1 MNYRTFGKTGFK
13 NSEIGIGCWQI
24 GAAWGFI
31 PEKTAEQ
38 ILNAAYDSGVN
49 FYDTADIYGDGRS
62 EKLVGKFIKG
72 KSDIFV
78 ATKVGR
84 SDTTYP
90 DKYMEK
96 TVTACIDGSLKRLG
110 VDCLDLIQLHCVP
123 PDILEQGDIFD
134 LMRKLK
140 GEGKIKNWGASV
152 ESMDEAIV
160 CMQQDDCTSLQ
171 IIFNIFR
178 QKPIGTIFEQCKKK
192 NVALIIR
199 LPVAS
204 GLLSGKFTKNST
216 FAANDHRNFN
226 RDGQA
231 FNVGE
236 TFAGLPFEKGIELAD
251 QLKQFVPKGMTM
263 AQFALRWIL
272 DFDAVSV
279 IIPGASKPQQA
290 ADNAKAS
297 DFPPLDKDLHEKL
310 KDFYE
315 EKVKQHIRGGPY

>member
-13 NSEIGIGCWQI
+13 NSEVGLGCWQI
-24 GAAWGFI
+24 GSCWGDI

-38 ILNAAYDSGVN
+38 ILNAAYDNGTN
-49 FYDTADIYGDGRS
+49 FYDTADVYGNGKS
-62 EKLVGKFIKG
+62 EKYVGRFIKG
-72 KSDIFV
+72 KKDIFV

-84 SDTTYP
+84 SETTYP
-90 DKYMEK
+90 DRYGEK
-96 TVTACIDGSLKRLG
+96 NITACVDGSLKRLG
-110 VDCLDLIQLHCVP
+110 VDSLDLLQLHCVP
-123 PDILEQGDIFD
+123 PAVLQQGDIFQI
-134 LMRKLK
+134 MRKLK
-140 GEGKIKNWGASV
+140 KAGKIKNWGASV
-152 ESMDEAIV
+152 ESMDEALI
-160 CMQQDDCTSLQ
+160 CLQQDDCISLQ

-178 QKPIGTIFEQCKKK
+178 QKPIDAIFEQCKKQ

-204 GLLSGKFTKNST
+204 GLLSGKLTKQST
-216 FAANDHRNFN
+216 FAANDHRTFN
-226 RDGQA
+226 RDGQV

-251 QLKQFVPKGMTM
+251 QLKQFAPKGMTM

-290 ADNAKAS
+290 VDNAKAS

-310 KDFYE
+310 KGFYE
-315 EKVKQHIRGGPY
+315 EKVKNFIRGPY

>member
-1 MNYRTFGKTGFK
+1 MKYRIFGKTGF
-13 NSEIGIGCWQI
+13 NASEIGLGCWQI
-24 GAAWGFI
+24 GSCWGNI
-31 PEKTAEQ
+31 PEKTAEK
-38 ILNAAYDSGVN
+38 ILNTAYDNGTN
-49 FYDTADIYGDGRS
+49 FYDTADVYGNGRS
-62 EKLVGKFIKG
+62 EKLVGRFIRG
-72 KSDIFV
+72 KSDVFV

-84 SDTTYP
+84 SDSLYP
-90 DKYMEK
+90 NNFTIKA
-96 TVTACIDGSLKRLG
+96 VTACIDGSLKRLG
-110 VDCLDLIQLHCVP
+110 LESLDLIQLHCVP
-123 PDILEQGDIFD
+123 PEVLKQGDIFD

-140 GEGKIKNWGASV
+140 KAGKIKNWGASV
-152 ESMDEAIV
+152 ESMDEALV
-160 CMQQDDCTSLQ
+160 CLQQDDLCSLQ

-178 QKPIGTIFEQCKKK
+178 QKPIDTIFEQCKKK

-204 GLLSGKFTKNST
+204 GLLSGKLTKSST
-216 FAANDHRNFN
+216 FAENDHRNFN
-226 RDGQA
+226 RDGQV

-315 EKVKQHIRGGPY
+315 EKVKDFIRGGPY

>member
-1 MNYRTFGKTGFK
+1 MNYRIFGKTGFK

-24 GAAWGFI
+24 GSCWGDI

-38 ILNAAYDSGVN
+38 ILNAAYEAGTN
-49 FYDTADIYGDGRS
+49 FYDTADVYGNGKS
-62 EKLVGKFIKG
+62 EKYVGKFIKG
-72 KSDIFV
+72 KSDVFV

-90 DKYMEK
+90 DKYSEK
-96 TVTACIDGSLKRLG
+96 NVTLCVDGSLKRLG
-110 VDCLDLIQLHCVP
+110 VESLDLLQLHCAP
-123 PDILEQGDIFD
+123 QNILEQGDIFQI
-134 LMRKLK
+134 MRKLK
-140 GEGKIKNWGASV
+140 KAGKIKNWGVSV
-152 ESMDEAIV
+152 ESIDEALV
-160 CMQQDDCTSLQ
+160 CLQQQDCISLQ

-178 QKPIGTIFEQCKKK
+178 QKPIDTIFEQCKKQD
-192 NVALIIR
+192 VALIIR

-204 GLLSGKFTKNST
+204 GLLTGKLTKQST
-216 FAANDHRNFN
+216 FAESDHRNFN

-251 QLKQFVPKGMTM
+251 QVKQFVPREMTM

-290 ADNAKAS
+290 IDNAKAS
-297 DFPPLDKDLHEKL
+297 DFPPLDKELHEKL

-315 EKVKQHIRGGPY
+315 EKIKRHIRGPY